1 MSAASRPGR
10 PLSREEVRAV
20 DRRAIDV
27 LGIPG
32 VVLMENAGLG
42 LTQVVLDHAITM
54 TPAAAALGVLNGIGV
69 VCGRGNN
76 GGDGFV
82 VARQLA
88 LKGVSTRVVYAGS
101 LAEQD
106 TGDAA
111 TMRRICMNMRME
123 LEEARDGE
131 ALTRVLAGWTEVD
144 LLVDALYGNGLS
156 APLREPGLGLVR
168 ALDADRRP
176 KIACDVPSGLDC
188 DTGLPLGHAVRCAR
202 TATFV
207 AEKLGFARARAYT
220 GPVTVVPIGC
230 PVGGV
235 GG

>member
-42 LTQVVLDHAITM
+42 LTDVVCAHALGLS
-54 TPAAAALGVLNGIGV
+54 AAAAQGALDPVGV

-82 VARQLA
+82 VARHLA
-88 LKGVSTRVVYAGS
+88 LRGVRVRVVYTGS

-123 LEEARDGE
+123 LEEARDGA
-131 ALTRVLAGWTEVD
+131 ALTRVLAGWTDVA

-168 ALDADRRP
+168 ALDQDPRP

-230 PVGGV
+230 PVD
-235 GG
+235 

>member
-1 MSAASRPGR
+1 MTRD
-10 PLSREEVRAV
+10 EVRAV

-42 LTQVVLDHAITM
+42 LTQVVCDHALGLS
-54 TPAAAALGVLNGIGV
+54 AAAAQGSLDPIGV

-82 VARQLA
+82 VARHLA
-88 LKGVSTRVVYAGS
+88 LRGVRVRVAYTGS

-106 TGDAA
+106 AGDAA
-111 TMRRICMNMRME
+111 TMRRICQKMRIAI
-123 LEEARDGE
+123 EEAADGE
-131 ALTRVLAGWTEVD
+131 ALARVLADWAEVK

-176 KIACDVPSGLDC
+176 KIGCDVPSGLDC
-188 DTGLPLGHAVRCAR
+188 DTGLTLGHAVRCAE

-207 AEKLGFARARAYT
+207 AEKVGFARARSYT
-220 GPVTVVPIGC
+220 GKVTVVPIGC
-230 PVGGV
+230 PVDLSSS
-235 GG
+235 

>member
-1 MSAASRPGR
+1 MTRD
-10 PLSREEVRAV
+10 EVRAV

-42 LTQVVLDHAITM
+42 LTQVVCDHALLLS
-54 TPAAAALGVLNGIGV
+54 PAANALGVLDPIGV

-82 VARQLA
+82 VARHLVLA
-88 LKGVSTRVVYAGS
+88 LGHARVRVAYTGP

-111 TMRRICMNMRME
+111 TMRRICMRMGIAI
-123 LEEARDGE
+123 EEAPDGE
-131 ALTRVLAGWTEVD
+131 ALARVLAGWSEVK

-176 KIACDVPSGLDC
+176 KIGCDVPSGLDC
-188 DTGLPLGHAVRCAR
+188 DTGLPLGHAVRCVE

-207 AEKLGFARARAYT
+207 AEKVGFAKARGYT
-220 GPVTVVPIGC
+220 GKVTVVSIGC
-230 PVGGV
+230 PR
-235 GG
+235 

>member
-1 MSAASRPGR
+1 MTRD
-10 PLSREEVRAV
+10 EVRGV
-20 DRRAIDV
+20 DRRAIDD

-42 LTQVVLDHAITM
+42 LTQVVCDHALGLS
-54 TPAAAALGVLNGIGV
+54 PAAAQGALDPIGV

-82 VARQLA
+82 VARHLA
-88 LKGVSTRVVYAGS
+88 LRGVRVRVAYTGS

-111 TMRRICMNMRME
+111 TMRRICEKMG
-123 LEEARDGE
+123 LAIEEVQDGP
-131 ALTRVLAGWTEVD
+131 ALARVLASWTDVA

-188 DTGLPLGHAVRCAR
+188 DTGLPLGHAVRCVE
-202 TATFV
+202 TVTFV
-207 AEKLGFARARAYT
+207 AEKVGFAKAGAYT

-230 PVGGV
+230 PVG
-235 GG
+235 